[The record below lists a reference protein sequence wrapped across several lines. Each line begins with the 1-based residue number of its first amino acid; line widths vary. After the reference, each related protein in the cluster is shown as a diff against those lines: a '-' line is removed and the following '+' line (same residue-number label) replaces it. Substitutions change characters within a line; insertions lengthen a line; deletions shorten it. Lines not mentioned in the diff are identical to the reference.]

1 MCFNMNM
8 NASWFEMSIIITCL
22 ESIESQRC
30 FGRGNLP
37 QIEGRQKNWYQP
49 QGRLLPA
56 GDRHETIE
64 AGQTIEAITPMT
76 PVYSEDMSCRNWIL
90 ITGRSAW
97 LP

>member
-1 MCFNMNM
+1 MIWDVNNHYMPRIHWISALF
-8 NASWFEMSIIITCL
+8 WVYFL
-22 ESIESQRC
+22 VH
-30 FGRGNLP
+30 GNLP

-97 LP
+97 LL

>member
-1 MCFNMNM
+1 
-8 NASWFEMSIIITCL
+8 MSIIITCL